1 MSGWHEQADPN
12 SGMSARD
19 AHSLRVLLEMI
30 GGVVMA
36 SALATST
43 MVQVHV
49 YRAVQADGGD
59 DEHDDFKV
67 GILCVMLATHCTC
80 SALL

>member
-1 MSGWHEQADPN
+1 
-12 SGMSARD
+12 
-19 AHSLRVLLEMI
+19 
-30 GGVVMA
+30 MA

-67 GILCVMLATHCTC
+67 GILCVMLTTHCTC

>member
-1 MSGWHEQADPN
+1 
-12 SGMSARD
+12 MSARD

-30 GGVVMA
+30 GGIVMA

-43 MVQVHV
+43 MVQVLV
-49 YRAVQADGGD
+49 YRAVLADGGD

-67 GILCVMLATHCTC
+67 GICCYRQTHI
-80 SALL
+80 ALLV